1 MIRWIISKSLKFRF
15 LVVTGSAA
23 MMFFGMV
30 EVQKLPIDVFPE
42 FAPPRVEIQT
52 ACLGL
57 SAADTEA
64 LVTIPLEQALAGV
77 PGLDT
82 LRSKSVAQLS
92 SINLLFKPGTDPIK
106 VRQLVTERMQ
116 SVAAALP
123 TWAAPPRM
131 LQPLSSTSRVMKVG
145 LSSDS
150 LSTIDMSMIAYWK
163 IRARLLR
170 VPGVANVAI
179 WGERLDM
186 LQVQVIPEKLKQNGV
201 TLQEVMDVTA
211 DSLDAG
217 ILKYTNSFVVGKG
230 GFVETPNQRLN
241 VHHVLPITTP
251 DDLGQVVV
259 HTDKDKVL
267 RLSDVANVVRD
278 HQPLIGEAVIND
290 GAGLMLIVEKL
301 PWGNTLD
308 VTRNVEAAM
317 AEMQAGLPGMQI
329 DTSIFRPATFVEDAV
344 HNLTRSL
351 LIGALLVVVLLTFF
365 LFNWR
370 AALVSVVTIPVS
382 LLAAILVLRSQDVT
396 INTMVLAGFVI
407 ALGAIV
413 DDAIVDVENIV
424 RRLRQARALP
434 DGPSTA
440 VVVLKASVE
449 IRSAIVYACLIEV
462 TALTPIFLLSGLT
475 GAFFKPLA
483 MSYALAVLASLVV
496 ALILTPAL
504 ALLLL
509 SHGTLSTK
517 PSPVVRLVHRGYQRV
532 LTPIVRRPLPTIVA
546 GVMIAVSG
554 IVVYPQLGQSM
565 LPDFKERDFLMHWV
579 TKPGTSITEETRIT
593 VAASKELRAIPGVRN
608 FGAHIGQAMLADEVV
623 GAEFGENWISIDPSA
638 DYEKTLADVQSVVD
652 GYPGLRRDVQTYLKE
667 RIREV
672 LTGESEAIS
681 IRLYGQDLDVLREKA
696 AEIEKAL
703 SQIDGVI
710 DEHVEQLV
718 DIPQVEVT
726 VDLVKAQKSGIKPG
740 DVRRAA
746 ATILA
751 GEEVGDVFRAG
762 KAYDV
767 QVWSTPET
775 RTSVTD
781 IQNLLLDTP
790 DGGHVLLKDVADVA
804 IKQTPNGIQHENGF
818 RRLTVGANV
827 QDRPLGAVVADVKKA
842 VAQVDFPLE
851 YYAEMTGEFQERQA
865 AQSRL
870 FTGGIF
876 AGVAIFLLLLMAFRR
891 FRLAVLAFVCL
902 PSALVGGVLAAWI
915 GGGLISLG
923 SLVGFFTVLGIV
935 ARNGIMMVSHFQHL
949 EREEGMLFGPAL
961 VIRGAKERVAP
972 VLMTTMAAALAMV
985 PLIWAG
991 NVAGQEIEYPMAFV
1005 ILGGLVTATML
1016 NLLLLPTLYLRFGK
1030 SKAERAAI
1038 NTSPVPA

>member
-301 PWGNTLD
+301 PWGNTLE
-308 VTRNVEAAM
+308 VTRGVEAAL
-317 AEMQAGLPGMQI
+317 EELRPGLPN
-329 DTSIFRPATFVEDAV
+329 A
-344 HNLTRSL
+344 
-351 LIGALLVVVLLTFF
+351 GALRRRV
-365 LFNWR
+365 
-370 AALVSVVTIPVS
+370 
-382 LLAAILVLRSQDVT
+382 RS
-396 INTMVLAGFVI
+396 
-407 ALGAIV
+407 
-413 DDAIVDVENIV
+413 
-424 RRLRQARALP
+424 
-434 DGPSTA
+434 S
-440 VVVLKASVE
+440 
-449 IRSAIVYACLIEV
+449 RS
-462 TALTPIFLLSGLT
+462 
-475 GAFFKPLA
+475 
-483 MSYALAVLASLVV
+483 
-496 ALILTPAL
+496 
-504 ALLLL
+504 
-509 SHGTLSTK
+509 
-517 PSPVVRLVHRGYQRV
+517 RG
-532 LTPIVRRPLPTIVA
+532 
-546 GVMIAVSG
+546 
-554 IVVYPQLGQSM
+554 
-565 LPDFKERDFLMHWV
+565 
-579 TKPGTSITEETRIT
+579 
-593 VAASKELRAIPGVRN
+593 
-608 FGAHIGQAMLADEVV
+608 
-623 GAEFGENWISIDPSA
+623 
-638 DYEKTLADVQSVVD
+638 
-652 GYPGLRRDVQTYLKE
+652 
-667 RIREV
+667 
-672 LTGESEAIS
+672 
-681 IRLYGQDLDVLREKA
+681 
-696 AEIEKAL
+696 
-703 SQIDGVI
+703 
-710 DEHVEQLV
+710 
-718 DIPQVEVT
+718 
-726 VDLVKAQKSGIKPG
+726 
-740 DVRRAA
+740 
-746 ATILA
+746 
-751 GEEVGDVFRAG
+751 
-762 KAYDV
+762 
-767 QVWSTPET
+767 
-775 RTSVTD
+775 
-781 IQNLLLDTP
+781 
-790 DGGHVLLKDVADVA
+790 
-804 IKQTPNGIQHENGF
+804 
-818 RRLTVGANV
+818 
-827 QDRPLGAVVADVKKA
+827 
-842 VAQVDFPLE
+842 
-851 YYAEMTGEFQERQA
+851 
-865 AQSRL
+865 
-870 FTGGIF
+870 
-876 AGVAIFLLLLMAFRR
+876 
-891 FRLAVLAFVCL
+891 
-902 PSALVGGVLAAWI
+902 
-915 GGGLISLG
+915 
-923 SLVGFFTVLGIV
+923 
-935 ARNGIMMVSHFQHL
+935 
-949 EREEGMLFGPAL
+949 
-961 VIRGAKERVAP
+961 
-972 VLMTTMAAALAMV
+972 
-985 PLIWAG
+985 
-991 NVAGQEIEYPMAFV
+991 
-1005 ILGGLVTATML
+1005 
-1016 NLLLLPTLYLRFGK
+1016 
-1030 SKAERAAI
+1030 
-1038 NTSPVPA
+1038 